1 MQLYAALHLHG
12 DKVSISEMLT
22 QEISAGIFDEVCF
35 LEGLLPII
43 FSSEGPL
50 QGTEWM
56 HVVK

>member
-1 MQLYAALHLHG
+1 MLHPHG

-22 QEISAGIFDEVCF
+22 QEISAGNLGGVCF
-35 LEGLLPII
+35 LKGLLPINF
-43 FSSEGPL
+43 FSDGLL